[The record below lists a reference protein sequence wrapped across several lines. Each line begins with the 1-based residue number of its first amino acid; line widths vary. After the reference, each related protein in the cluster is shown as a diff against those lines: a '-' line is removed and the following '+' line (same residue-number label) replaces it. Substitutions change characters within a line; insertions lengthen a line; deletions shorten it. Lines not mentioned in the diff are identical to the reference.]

1 MSRGFGPPGGS
12 VGCCQ
17 MEVEALVK
25 IKFIP
30 VKYDDDV
37 MLIDNEAAVVNMIM
51 AQRMK
56 ESGDLANARAYEGDA
71 FRELNF
77 QMKDYF
83 PDENFVVDF
92 QPFGRDNLNRDGIRI
107 GMI

>member
-1 MSRGFGPPGGS
+1 
-12 VGCCQ
+12 

-25 IKFIP
+25 IKFVP

-37 MLIDNEAAVVNMIM
+37 MLIDNEAAVCNMIM

-56 ESGDLANARAYEGDA
+56 ESGDLPNARAYEANA

-83 PDENFVVDF
+83 PDENFVVDL
-92 QPFGRDNLNRDGIRI
+92 QLFGRDNLNRDGIRI